1 MNIKN
6 IRTYIILT
14 FGLFINAFAWAAFLI
29 PSKIVGGGVSGIG
42 LLIYYSTGI
51 PVGVFFLGANVIFLL
66 VAVKTLGSRFGA
78 KTIYGIIML
87 SLFLSVLQ
95 KLIPNALVKDAFMAT
110 LIGGALGGTGI
121 GIAFSQGGS
130 TGGTDIIAMI
140 INKYRNISPGKVI
153 LTIDIFIIGSSFLVF
168 HSIEKI
174 IYGFVCMAVA
184 TYSIDLFL
192 NGSRESLQVTIISKK
207 YADIANKIGKDM
219 NRGVTLLNG
228 KGWYSNEDIEVI
240 MTMIHKSQSAEI
252 MRLVQETD
260 DKAFVSMARVMGVY
274 GKGFEQ
280 LRY

>member
-1 MNIKN
+1 VNIKN